1 MTKKCLDCKST
12 VIDDLESDMENEVPM
27 WYKKAGNYSLL
38 PKLLN
43 CEDKFNPNK
52 TDLKRKTPEIT
63 EIEVKIP
70 VTTKENT
77 WIFYWASLSNK
88 ELEINGPEEA
98 YGDESNSGLVKTN
111 KKGETTIILNCPQPY
126 RVDGITYP
134 RHVHYT
140 TLTEDNVWSFDIKTI
155 VVYCH
160 LDKEHMKKAIDSKD
174 HIVIN
179 ALSEESFDEKSIP
192 DTVNLPVGTLNA
204 NNSDEKVKSFID
216 RVLKKYPEL
225 EDLVEK
231 DKIDSKDIPIITYCV
246 NKGCNASNEL
256 AKHIMNAGYSNVVEY
271 PGGTEEWFDEKNK
284 DDEDQSDDEEDSFF
298 EDTNKYNLENE
309 YETIII
315 NGVKYKHKLDEL
327 NDVFDENDN
336 KVGELI
342 DNEIK
347 WSTDQDKENNEF
359 MIDTDDES
367 DDESDDEKTKTMVD
381 LINGKKEKEDTSSSS
396 SSEEEQSD
404 KSEDEEQKEEDE
416 TSDDE
421 EEQEKQKQKGEKKED
436 KEGGDKKSNSIAYDG
451 IHLCSG
457 GDIITQKKY
466 DTLFRGWGF
475 TFL

>member
-1 MTKKCLDCKST
+1 MTKKCLDCKSS

-52 TDLKRKTPEIT
+52 TELKRKTPEIT
-63 EIEVKIP
+63 EIEVKVDI
-70 VTTKENT
+70 KIKKNT
-77 WIFYWASLSNK
+77 WVFYWASLSNK
-88 ELEINGPEEA
+88 EFEINGPEAA
-98 YGDESNSGLVKTN
+98 YGDGSNSGLLKTD
-111 KKGETTIILNCPQPY
+111 KKGETKLILNCPQPY

-160 LDKEHMKKAIDSKD
+160 LDKNQLKKAIDSKD

-216 RVLKKYPEL
+216 SVLKKYPEL

-231 DKIDSKDIPIITYCV
+231 EKIDSKDIPIITYCA
-246 NKGCNASNEL
+246 NKGCNASKEL
-256 AKHIMNAGYSNVVEY
+256 ANHIMDAGYSNVVEY
-271 PGGTEEWFDEKNK
+271 PGGIEEWFNETKK
-284 DDEDQSDDEEDSFF
+284 EEEEQTDDEEESFF
-298 EDTNKYNLENE
+298 DDTNKYNLENE

-315 NGVKYKHKLDEL
+315 NGVKYRHKLDEL

-347 WSTDQDKENNEF
+347 WSTEQDKENNEF
-359 MIDTDDES
+359 MIDTDDDT
-367 DDESDDEKTKTMVD
+367 DDDTDEDDTDDEKTKTMVN
-381 LINGKKEKEDTSSSS
+381 LIDGKKEDDTEDDDTEDDDTDDDDTSSSS
-396 SSEEEQSD
+396 SDDEQEEEV
-404 KSEDEEQKEEDE
+404 KKEE
-416 TSDDE
+416 
-421 EEQEKQKQKGEKKED
+421 KKG
-436 KEGGDKKSNSIAYDG
+436 GNKKSNSLAYDG
-451 IHLCSG
+451 IYLCSG
-457 GDIITQKKY
+457 GGTIVTQKKY
-466 DTLFRGWGF
+466 DNLFRGWGF